1 MNNTNRNI
9 NKIKTAKKGWK
20 FTDEIRKDLC
30 GDTYWVGPDECP
42 IHLSS
47 DLDFNL
53 EDARYQPR
61 LKEVVEA
68 LVKEAFCRGVEVG
81 KIRVRNEIRAA
92 LGIQGK

>member
-1 MNNTNRNI
+1 M
-9 NKIKTAKKGWK
+9 KTAKKGWK

-47 DLDFNL
+47 DLHFNL
-53 EDARYQPR
+53 EDAKYVPY

-68 LVKEAFCRGVEVG
+68 LVKEAFLKGYMAGEAEVR
-81 KIRVRNEIRAA
+81 KEVRTA
-92 LGIQGK
+92 LGV